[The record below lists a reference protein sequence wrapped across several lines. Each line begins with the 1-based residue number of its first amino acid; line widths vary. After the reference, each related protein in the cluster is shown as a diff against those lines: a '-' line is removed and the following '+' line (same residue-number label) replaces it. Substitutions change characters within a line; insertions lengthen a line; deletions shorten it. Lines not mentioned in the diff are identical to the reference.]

1 MPFSDASVEQKRK
14 MGCFMKTRKMVRWQ
28 LVLAGLAAAL
38 YFAPVA
44 RSQEITNTAFP
55 DGPNVTTFDSGEAAQ
70 PSAQVVPVQPPAS
83 LAVEASAIQASL
95 TQKPSTL
102 LNSPWVTAGLTI
114 LLLAG
119 VTLSAITEYRR
130 VRGTSRTTPRQ
141 AAYRSA

>member
-1 MPFSDASVEQKRK
+1 MPLHNASVNNKK

-28 LVLAGLAAAL
+28 LILAGLAAAL

-44 RSQEITNTAFP
+44 QSQEIVNTAFP
-55 DGPNVTTFDSGEAAQ
+55 DGPNVTTFAQVDVAQ

-83 LAVEASAIQASL
+83 LAVEASSIQASL
-95 TQKPSTL
+95 TQKPSAL
-102 LNSPWVTAGLTI
+102 LDSPWVTAGLAV

-130 VRGTSRTTPRQ
+130 ARGISRATLRQ
-141 AAYRSA
+141 GAYRSA